1 MFGSKRIVLMGLFAG
16 LTVIMLS
23 SSVQAGFIDDVP
35 DGLADQLEV
44 SRTVAELIL
53 SCSILL
59 AVGLV
64 IAVASNENTSPLVM
78 VVVMIAMIALLTAI
92 QWLDPWLLV
101 MICMI
106 IALLYGSLMRTWAES
121 GKSGG

>member
-16 LTVIMLS
+16 LTVVMLS

-59 AVGLV
+59 SVGLFM
-64 IAVASNENTSPLVM
+64 AVAMGDDQNPLLILIM
-78 VVVMIAMIALLTAI
+78 MIGLVGLLTAI

-101 MICMI
+101 MVSMI
-106 IALLYGSLMRTWAES
+106 IALLYASALRDWAQS
-121 GKSGG
+121 RNAGG